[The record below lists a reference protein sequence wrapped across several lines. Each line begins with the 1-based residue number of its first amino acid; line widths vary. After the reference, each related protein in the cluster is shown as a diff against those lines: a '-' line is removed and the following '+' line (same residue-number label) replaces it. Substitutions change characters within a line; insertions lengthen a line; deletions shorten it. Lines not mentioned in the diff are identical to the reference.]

1 MTLQFSK
8 IDFTTPNLKQVF
20 LSPDATEVSF
30 G

>member
-8 IDFTTPNLKQVF
+8 IDFTTPILKQVF
-20 LSPDATEVSF
+20 LSPDAIEVSS